1 MVNFLVAALCFSLGF
16 IYGWISAMFT
26 NKVFD
31 KANLRAIIIVF
42 ILLMASML
50 YLKILN
56 AGIVLGFIGAIVG
69 YYFCCKPAKW
79 LYTESLGYYKYY

>member
-1 MVNFLVAALCFSLGF
+1 MVNFIIAALCFSLGF
-16 IYGWISAMFT
+16 IYGWLSAMLT

-56 AGIVLGFIGAIVG
+56 SGIILGFIGIVVG
-69 YYFCCKPAKW
+69 YCYCCKPAQW
-79 LYTESLGYYKYY
+79 HYFASKYFKHY